1 MKNIYM
7 AGAGGMLGLAFYKEF
22 KDEYNLMCS
31 DIDTNE
37 EWLSQLDFRDYDQYK
52 EVVTNFEPDYLF
64 HLGAFTD
71 LEYCELNVNDTY
83 DTNTKSVE
91 SAVKIANELKIPLLY
106 ISTAGI
112 FGGEKDVYD
121 ESDKPEPLGHY
132 GNSKYKGEVYVQ
144 EKSKDYIICRAGW
157 MMGGGEN
164 KDKKFIQKLINQI
177 KSGKTTLNIVDDKD
191 GTPTYTHDF
200 AKNAK
205 ALIESSHRGLFNMVC
220 GGLTSR
226 YEVAQELLK
235 ILKIEDSVRLEKVS
249 SDFFKDE
256 YFAERPACE
265 RLVNKRLDELSMNTM
280 RDWRVSLKDCVQTY
294 YPEYTWQ
301 LTLIENMSKLLNA
314 MINDSCINLLKGL
327 DKPKNQHLKSLG
339 NF

>member
-1 MKNIYM
+1 MKKIYM
-7 AGAGGMLGLAFYKEF
+7 AGSGGMLGLAFYKEF
-22 KDEYNLMCS
+22 NSDYLVECS
-31 DIDTNE
+31 DIDVNE
-37 EWLSQLDFRDYDQYK
+37 DWLSKLDFRDYDSYLK
-52 EVVTNFEPDYLF
+52 NVSECKPDWLF
-64 HLGAFTD
+64 HLGAYTD
-71 LEYCELNVNDTY
+71 LEYCEVNPEDTY
-83 DTNTKSVE
+83 VTNTESVKHATQI
-91 SAVKIANELKIPLLY
+91 SNELNIPLLY
-106 ISTAGI
+106 VSTAGI
-112 FGGEKDVYD
+112 FDGKKETYD
-121 ESDKPEPLGHY
+121 ETDQPIPLGHY
-132 GNSKYKGEVYVQ
+132 GNSKYLGEVHIQ
-144 EKSKDYIICRAGW
+144 ENSKDFIICRAGW

-294 YPEYTWQ
+294 YPEYT
-301 LTLIENMSKLLNA
+301 
-314 MINDSCINLLKGL
+314 
-327 DKPKNQHLKSLG
+327 
-339 NF
+339 